1 MEHEQIAEQNVVARY
16 LMGSLAPEE
25 EELFEE
31 HLLECAEC
39 RRQIQ
44 WEEDFQNSLHAV
56 AAEEAA
62 RATVV
67 RVGLLA
73 WLARHRT
80 AGWLLA
86 AAALLLATLPIAWL
100 LGEQGRLH
108 DQITRL
114 EAAAQSPV
122 QPVPTPTPT
131 GPDPERQALEA
142 ELRTERDART
152 RLAEQI
158 VRLTRPQVNTPIFS
172 LGLVRGSEQADT
184 RIDLGRD
191 PEWIVLAVELP
202 AEEAPS
208 YRATLTTDGRTV
220 WKGEGLKAG
229 ADGTVAIALY
239 STLLEPGTY
248 KLRLEAVDA
257 QGHGSP
263 AGEIPFRV
271 SPPGTAGVPP
281 AH

>member
-1 MEHEQIAEQNVVARY
+1 MEHEQIAEQNVVERY
-16 LMGSLAPEE
+16 LMGRLAPEE

-31 HLLECAEC
+31 HLLECADC
-39 RRQIQ
+39 RRQVQ
-44 WEEDFQNSLHAV
+44 WEEDLQSALHTV

-86 AAALLLATLPIAWL
+86 AAVLLLLAFPIAGL
-100 LGEQGRLH
+100 LREQQRLKGELARLQG
-108 DQITRL
+108 
-114 EAAAQSPV
+114 AAAHPPPQLAA
-122 QPVPTPTPT
+122 TPAP
-131 GPDPERQALEA
+131 PDPERRKLEA
-142 ELRTERDART
+142 ELRTERGART

-158 VRLTRPQVNTPIFS
+158 ARLTQPQVNTPIFS
-172 LGLVRGSEQADT
+172 LGLVRGSEQAAT
-184 RIDLGRD
+184 RIDLARD
-191 PEWIVLAVELP
+191 PEWIVLSVELP

-208 YRATLTTDGRTV
+208 YRATLVTDGRTV

-239 STLLEPGTY
+239 STLLEPGAY

-257 QGHGSP
+257 KGHGSP

-271 SPPGTAGVPP
+271 MR
-281 AH
+281 

>member
-1 MEHEQIAEQNVVARY
+1 MEHEQIAEQNVVQRY

-39 RRQIQ
+39 RRQIE
-44 WEEDFQNSLHAV
+44 WEEDFQGSLHAV

-67 RVGLLA
+67 RVGFLA
-73 WLARHRT
+73 WLARHR
-80 AGWLLA
+80 ALGGWLLSA
-86 AAALLLATLPIAWL
+86 AVLLLAVLPIAGL
-100 LGEQGRLH
+100 LREQGRLR
-108 DQITRL
+108 DQIARL
-114 EAAAQSPV
+114 EAAAPQHPV
-122 QPVPTPTPT
+122 QPVATPAPTV
-131 GPDPERQALEA
+131 PDPGRQSLEA
-142 ELRTERDART
+142 ELRTERDAKT

-158 VRLTRPQVNTPIFS
+158 VRLTQPQVNTPIFS
-172 LGLVRGSEQADT
+172 LGLVRGTEQTAT
-184 RIDLGRD
+184 RIDLGRN
-191 PEWIVLAVELP
+191 PEWILLSVELP

-208 YRATLTTDGRTV
+208 YRATLITNGRTV

-239 STLLEPGTY
+239 STLLEPGSY

-257 QGHGSP
+257 KGHGSP

-271 SPPGTAGVPP
+271 AR
-281 AH
+281 

>member
-1 MEHEQIAEQNVVARY
+1 MEHEQIAEQNVIERY
-16 LMGSLAPEE
+16 LMGSLTPEE

-39 RRQIQ
+39 RRQVE
-44 WEEDFQNSLHAV
+44 WEEDFQGSLHAV

-73 WLARHRT
+73 WLARYRG
-80 AGWLLA
+80 GWLLSA
-86 AAALLLATLPIAWL
+86 AVLLLAALPIAWL
-100 LGEQGRLH
+100 LREQGRLH

-122 QPVPTPTPT
+122 QPVPTPTPAV
-131 GPDPERQALEA
+131 PDSERQALEA

-158 VRLTRPQVNTPIFS
+158 ARLTQPQVNTPIFS
-172 LGLVRGSEQADT
+172 LGLVRGSEQGVT
-184 RIDLGRD
+184 RIDLARD
-191 PEWIVLAVELP
+191 PEWLVLSVELP

-208 YRATLTTDGRTV
+208 YRATLVTSAGRTV

-239 STLLEPGTY
+239 STLLDPGSY

-257 QGHGSP
+257 KGHGSP

-271 SPPGTAGVPP
+271 AR
-281 AH
+281 

>member
-1 MEHEQIAEQNVVARY
+1 MEHEQIAELNVVQRY

-39 RRQIQ
+39 RRQVE
-44 WEEDFQNSLHAV
+44 WEEDFQGSLHTV

-73 WLARHRT
+73 WIARHR
-80 AGWLLA
+80 GWLLA
-86 AAALLLATLPIAWL
+86 AAVLLLAVLPIAGL
-100 LGEQGRLH
+100 LREQGRLKGELA
-108 DQITRL
+108 RL
-114 EAAAQSPV
+114 EAAASPR
-122 QPVPTPTPT
+122 PVHPAPTP
-131 GPDPERQALEA
+131 GPAVPDSGHQALEA
-142 ELRTERDART
+142 ELSQERDART

-158 VRLTRPQVNTPIFS
+158 VRLTQPQVNTPIFS
-172 LGLVRGSEQADT
+172 LGLVRGSEQTPA

-191 PEWIVLAVELP
+191 PEWIVLSVELP

-208 YRATLTTDGRTV
+208 YRAALTSDGRTV

-239 STLLEPGTY
+239 STLLEPGSY

-257 QGHGSP
+257 KGHGSP

-271 SPPGTAGVPP
+271 TR
-281 AH
+281 

>member
-1 MEHEQIAEQNVVARY
+1 MEHEQIAEQNVIARY
-16 LMGSLAPEE
+16 LMGSLTPEE

-31 HLLECAEC
+31 HLLECADC
-39 RRQIQ
+39 RRQVE

-56 AAEEAA
+56 ASEEAA
-62 RATVV
+62 KATVV
-67 RVGLLA
+67 RIGLLA
-73 WLARHRT
+73 WLARHRV

-86 AAALLLATLPIAWL
+86 AAVLVLAVLPIAGL
-100 LGEQGRLH
+100 LREQGRLS
-108 DQITRL
+108 DQIARL
-114 EAAAQSPV
+114 EAAASQRNP
-122 QPVPTPTPT
+122 QPIPAPTPA

-142 ELRTERDART
+142 ELRSERDART

-158 VRLTRPQVNTPIFS
+158 ARLTQPQVNTPIFS
-172 LGLVRGSEQADT
+172 LGLVRGSEQTPT

-208 YRATLTTDGRTV
+208 YRASLLTDGRTV

-229 ADGTVAIALY
+229 ADGTVAITLY
-239 STLLEPGTY
+239 STLLEPGSY

-257 QGHGSP
+257 KGHGSP

-271 SPPGTAGVPP
+271 AK
-281 AH
+281 